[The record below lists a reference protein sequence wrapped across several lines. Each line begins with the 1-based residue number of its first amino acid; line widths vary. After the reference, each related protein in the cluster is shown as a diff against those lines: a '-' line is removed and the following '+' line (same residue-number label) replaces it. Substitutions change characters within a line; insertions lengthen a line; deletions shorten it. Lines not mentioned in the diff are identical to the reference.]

1 MLNVGDFRV
10 CRRRSHT
17 RKFTKNCRS
26 GSIFE
31 NSRTS
36 LQSWMTFVYRYCQG
50 LRLRQVDMIQDGI
63 AGSSATLSKMTKK
76 LRMVCRKALR
86 KYKRKT
92 GQVVGGRTEFVVI
105 DESNFRH
112 KRKYG
117 RGRVGGTWRR
127 KKWVFGILAIKGD
140 RRRPILRL
148 IERRSRDHLIPVIT
162 RHVRQGSTI
171 LSDEWRPYRRALTT
185 LGYTHYTVNHSR
197 WFVDPIHGGHTQNIE
212 RAWSTY
218 KSQVW
223 RLRGNRTEKLLKE
236 HLTCIEW
243 TYWLGHNHRD
253 GPLGCLLKDIRRQYR
268 V

>member
-1 MLNVGDFRV
+1 
-10 CRRRSHT
+10 
-17 RKFTKNCRS
+17 
-26 GSIFE
+26 
-31 NSRTS
+31 
-36 LQSWMTFVYRYCQG
+36 MTFIYRYCQG

-63 AGSSATLSKMTKK
+63 AGSSATLSKMTRK

-86 KYKRKT
+86 KHKRET

-117 RGRVGGTWRR
+117 RGRAGETWRR

-148 IERRSRDHLIPVIT
+148 VEQRSRDHLIPIIA

-185 LGYTHYTVNHSR
+185 HGYTHYTVNHSR

-243 TYWLGHNHRD
+243 TYWLGHNHSD
-253 GPLGCLLKDIRRQYR
+253 GPLGRLLKDIRQQYR